1 MKLFDMEINKL
12 IELLD
17 QAKGNVYLVTDE
29 GDNLNLKSKLCQL
42 YGVRTLLEKS
52 KDATLSPEI
61 KFENVDDEA
70 LFLNYLINK

>member
-1 MKLFDMEINKL
+1 MKLFDIEINKL

-17 QAKGNVYLVTDE
+17 RSKGNVYLVTDE

-52 KDATLSPEI
+52 KDATVSPEI
-61 KFENVDDEA
+61 KFENTDDEA
-70 LFLNYLINK
+70 MFIRFLIG

>member
-1 MKLFDMEINKL
+1 MKLFDIEINKL

-17 QAKGNVYLVTDE
+17 RSKGNVFLVTDE

-52 KDATLSPEI
+52 KDATVSPEI
-61 KFENVDDEA
+61 KFEKTEDEA
-70 LFLNYLINK
+70 MFLNYLIGK

>member
-1 MKLFDMEINKL
+1 MKLFDIEINKL

-17 QAKGNVYLVTDE
+17 RAKGNVFLVTDE

-52 KDATLSPEI
+52 KDATVSPEI
-61 KFENVDDEA
+61 KFENTDDEA
-70 LFLNYLINK
+70 MFIRFLIG

>member
-1 MKLFDMEINKL
+1 MKLFDMEVTKL

-42 YGVRTLLEKS
+42 YGVRMLLQTAQ
-52 KDATLSPEI
+52 DATVSPEI
-61 KFENVDDEA
+61 KFEKAEDEA
-70 LFLNYLINK
+70 TFLNYLINK